1 MMDGPADSSAW
12 SRPDRA
18 FDDRPQ
24 PPPVQRS
31 RPPAALPPGP
41 SASATDTP
49 GDSTPSEQDLPAVAA
64 SAQTQATDA
73 VAEVAEVAKVVE
85 IQPSA
90 GAASPTGTVKP
101 PPVTEV
107 PQSAPLVPLPLER
120 PSPSAPPGPP
130 VFGVADGGDV
140 GPDDDTA
147 PLPVILPD
155 RMPDEL
161 ASSARMRD
169 PFEPIERQPD
179 PLPRRVPQQAPAA
192 ATAPSAP
199 VTPTVAK
206 MDQIKDL
213 YLTAEAIG
221 EDALAEHFQQVSDR
235 QRQLI
240 REYFDQVA
248 ARGGEGQPK
257 T

>member
-107 PQSAPLVPLPLER
+107 PQSAPLVPLPPER

-161 ASSARMRD
+161 APSARMRD
-169 PFEPIERQPD
+169 PFEPIERQPA
-179 PLPRRVPQQAPAA
+179 PLPRRVIRPNAAEATTSVQATDQGAA
-192 ATAPSAP
+192 
-199 VTPTVAK
+199 K
-206 MDQIKDL
+206 LDQIKDL

-221 EDALAEHFQQVSDR
+221 EDALGQHFEQVSDR

-240 REYFDQVA
+240 REYFDQMA
-248 ARGGEGQPK
+248 ARGAEGQPEN
-257 T
+257 